1 MGSVVKGVASLFG
14 GKKRRRE
21 QKVAN
26 RGLNAAQAAQDKF
39 RFKNVYEGLQGPE
52 FGGYDAAQGQAA
64 QLGDAAQAEMAQLG
78 DAQGYTAQGYD
89 AAQTNIAGLQ
99 RGADAGLTN
108 TMRNLQVSTAGSD
121 LAAQE
126 ADQSLAASQ
135 DLAAQAGTGGGG
147 ATALAA
153 AAAKSKAGISADID
167 KQVKA
172 NEQMRAAGESELQR
186 SQLAQENLASQFDLG
201 QQQFNVGA
209 QNQASQ
215 FTAAAQNQAAQFGAS
230 AQNQFALS
238 EFGAANQMAQ
248 FNTGAQNQFAMSNVD
263 AQNRFGLANMSSQ
276 NQALQFGAQ
285 AANKQAEAAFNVETT
300 KREFDLNNQK
310 LQLQNL
316 TDKTDRALAR
326 KQAADAARAQA
337 KADLIG
343 GIGGVL
349 DAGLAAAS
357 GGFIGGAK
365 LQNAAKAVTG
375 G

>member
-14 GKKRRRE
+14 GGKRRRE
-21 QKVAN
+21 QKRAN
-26 RGLNAAQAAQDKF
+26 AGLTKAQAAQDKF

-64 QLGDAAQAEMAQLG
+64 QLGPAAQAEMAQLG
-78 DAQGYTAQGYD
+78 AAQGYD
-89 AAQTNIAGLQ
+89 ATGYSAAQTSVDGLQ

-147 ATALAA
+147 ATALAT

-167 KQVKA
+167 KQVKQ
-172 NEQMRAAGESELQR
+172 NEMLRAQGESELQR

-215 FTAAAQNQAAQFGAS
+215 FTAAAQNQAAQFGAA

-263 AQNRFGLANMSSQ
+263 AQNRFGLSNLNAQ
-276 NQALQFGAQ
+276 NQALQFGATME
-285 AANKQAEAAFNVETT
+285 NRQAEAAFNLETT

-316 TDKTDRALAR
+316 TNKTDRALAR

-337 KADLIG
+337 KSDLIG
-343 GIGGVL
+343 GIAGIA
-349 DAGLAAAS
+349 DAGFAALS
-357 GGFIGGAK
+357 GGTIGANTK
-365 LQNAAKAVTG
+365 LGKFAQNFN
-375 G
+375 

>member
-14 GKKRRRE
+14 GRKRRRE
-21 QKVAN
+21 QKTAN

-248 FNTGAQNQFAMSNVD
+248 FNTGAQNQFAMSNVN
-263 AQNRFGLANMSSQ
+263 AQNRFGLANMGAQ

-337 KADLIG
+337 KSDLIG
-343 GIGGVL
+343 GIAGIA
-349 DAGLAAAS
+349 DAGFAALS
-357 GGFIGGAK
+357 GGAIGGGTK
-365 LQNAAKAVTG
+365 LGKFAQKFA
-375 G
+375 

>member
-1 MGSVVKGVASLFG
+1 MGSIVKGVASLFG
-14 GKKRRRE
+14 GGKRRRE
-21 QKVAN
+21 QKRAN
-26 RGLNAAQAAQDKF
+26 AGLNAAQAAQDKF
-39 RFKNVYEGLQGPE
+39 RFKNVYEGLQGPQY
-52 FGGYDAAQGQAA
+52 GGYDATQGQAA

-167 KQVKA
+167 KQVKQ
-172 NEQMRAAGESELQR
+172 NEMLRAQGESELQR
-186 SQLAQENLASQFDLG
+186 SQLSQENLASQFDLG

-263 AQNRFGLANMSSQ
+263 AQNRFGLSNLNAQ

-285 AANKQAEAAFNVETT
+285 AANQQSQAAFNVETT

-316 TDKTDRALAR
+316 TNKTDRALAR

-337 KADLIG
+337 KSDLIG
-343 GIGGVL
+343 GIAGV
-349 DAGLAAAS
+349 ASAAI
-357 GGFIGGAK
+357 GGFAGGGKFSAGDA
-365 LQNAAKAVTG
+365 LKAVT
-375 G
+375 

>member
-14 GKKRRRE
+14 GGKRRRE
-21 QKVAN
+21 QKAAN

-167 KQVKA
+167 KQVKQ
-172 NEQMRAAGESELQR
+172 NEMLRAQGESELQR

-337 KADLIG
+337 KSDLIG
-343 GIGGVL
+343 GIAGIA
-349 DAGLAAAS
+349 DAGFSALS
-357 GGFIGGAK
+357 GGTIGGGTK
-365 LQNAAKAVTG
+365 LGKFAQKFG
-375 G
+375 